1 MATTSPAAARPADR
15 PLLGVLLIIAFCIL
29 APLGDAMGK
38 LLGAMPLGQLL
49 LARYAIQAGLLLPL
63 VYAGGQSLALSPRVW
78 RLTVVRTVLHI
89 VSLGAFFAAL
99 RFLPMADTV
108 AICFVMPFF
117 ILLLDRFAGEQVG
130 PHRLAACVVGFVG
143 TLMVVQPSFMAV
155 GAPALLPL
163 LVAVLFS
170 FFMLI
175 TRAIARDTDP
185 VVLQA
190 ASGLVATAIL
200 APLVLLGT
208 GRDWPELSP
217 VPVVGAEWL
226 TLALLGLFGTA
237 AHLVITF
244 ALRFAPSSTLAPMQY
259 LELPFATL
267 IGWAIFG
274 DLPNGLAAA
283 GIAVSVAAGLYIIR
297 RERLAARRAA
307 RV

>member
-1 MATTSPAAARPADR
+1 
-15 PLLGVLLIIAFCIL
+15 
-29 APLGDAMGK
+29 
-38 LLGAMPLGQLL
+38 
-49 LARYAIQAGLLLPL
+49 
-63 VYAGGQSLALSPRVW
+63 
-78 RLTVVRTVLHI
+78 
-89 VSLGAFFAAL
+89 
-99 RFLPMADTV
+99 MADTV

-117 ILLLDRFAGEQVG
+117 ILLLDRSPGEQVG
-130 PHRLAACVVGFVG
+130 PHRLAACAVGFVG

-200 APLVLLGT
+200 APARASRHRPRLARAHPGP
-208 GRDWPELSP
+208 GRRAPSGSL
-217 VPVVGAEWL
+217 
-226 TLALLGLFGTA
+226 LALLGLFGTA

-283 GIAVSVAAGLYIIR
+283 GIAVTVAAGLYVIH
-297 RERLAARRAA
+297 RERRISAKT
-307 RV
+307 VDINM

>member
-1 MATTSPAAARPADR
+1 
-15 PLLGVLLIIAFCIL
+15 
-29 APLGDAMGK
+29 
-38 LLGAMPLGQLL
+38 
-49 LARYAIQAGLLLPL
+49 
-63 VYAGGQSLALSPRVW
+63 
-78 RLTVVRTVLHI
+78 
-89 VSLGAFFAAL
+89 
-99 RFLPMADTV
+99 
-108 AICFVMPFF
+108 
-117 ILLLDRFAGEQVG
+117 
-130 PHRLAACVVGFVG
+130 
-143 TLMVVQPSFMAV
+143 MVVQPSFMAV

-175 TRAIARDTDP
+175 TRTLAKETDP

-200 APLVLLGT
+200 APLTLLAA
-208 GRDWPELSP
+208 GRAWPELSP
-217 VPVVGAEWL
+217 VSVTGHEWVL
-226 TLALLGLFGTA
+226 LALLGLFGTA

-283 GIAVSVAAGLYIIR
+283 GIAVTR
-297 RERLAARRAA
+297 RRRPLRHPPRAA
-307 RV
+307 REPRRPARGLTTARRLAQTGRGGEGRVAGHPSAPGTGEGGAAWRRSIPTSAASTGRSC